1 MQRHMFRL
9 QCVLWLACAI
19 AHAQGP
25 LRLVLTTPSATL
37 DQSGAGVQLHAYQ
50 TFLRGTAFKADVTN
64 NVFWSSSDS
73 SIASINSAGLV
84 TPGATIGTVVIS
96 ARTSSGPAARAS
108 ITLSVTAPT
117 LTSITVLPAGASV
130 HAGLS
135 QQFSAIGDYSNGS
148 SQDITNQVT
157 WDSIPSNVA
166 TIVSSGAGAVN
177 ATGAGIGTASISAK
191 DPATNVT
198 GSTMLTVDAAILQ
211 SIDVQPAGDNIAAGL
226 YVQFSATGS
235 FSDGSSSDITS
246 TVTWASDNPAAATIS
261 SSGVATAVAA
271 GSSTISASSGSIT
284 GSVTLNVTP
293 AHLTTIAVT
302 PLNGAVVVGQT
313 QQFIATGT
321 YTDSTT
327 QNITAT
333 VIWSSANASAAS
345 IDASGL
351 ATAKTPGSTT
361 ITATSGS
368 ITGNTSLTVNAG
380 STATAFITSVNPSV
394 SGQAITFTATVVA
407 VAPAAGIPTA
417 TVNFFDGATN
427 LGSAALDASGQATL
441 NIASLAVGSHSLS
454 ASYSG
459 DGNFNP
465 SSSANLT
472 QTVSKGSSSTS
483 LISSVNPSVSGQTIS
498 LTATITAVAPAA
510 GTPTATVTFFDG
522 ATNLG
527 TAALDASG
535 QATLSIASLA
545 VGGHNLTASYS
556 GDGNFN
562 PSSSATLTQTVNQAS
577 SSTSLGS
584 SANPSASGQSITL
597 TATVTA
603 VAPAT
608 RTPTATVNFFD

>member
-1 MQRHMFRL
+1 MFRL

-19 AHAQGP
+19 AQAQGP

-37 DQSGAGVQLHAYQ
+37 DQSGAAVQLHAYQ

-96 ARTSSGPAARAS
+96 ARTTSGPAARAS

-135 QQFSAIGDYSNGS
+135 QQFSAIGNYSNGS

-166 TIVSSGAGAVN
+166 TIVSSGAGAGN

-211 SIDVQPAGDNIAAGL
+211 SIDVQPKGDNIAAGL

-246 TVTWASDNPAAATIS
+246 TVTWASDNLAAVTIS
-261 SSGVATAVAA
+261 SGGVATAVAA
-271 GSSTISASSGSIT
+271 GSSTISASSGSIS
-284 GSVTLNVTP
+284 GSAPLDVTP
-293 AHLTTIAVT
+293 AQLSSIAVT

-313 QQFIATGT
+313 QQFTATGS
-321 YTDSTT
+321 YTDSST
-327 QNITAT
+327 QNITAA
-333 VIWSSANASAAS
+333 VNWSSTNASAAS

-351 ATAKTPGSTT
+351 ATAKITGGTT
-361 ITATSGS
+361 ITAISGS

-394 SGQAITFTATVVA
+394 SGQTITFTATVTA
-407 VAPAAGIPTA
+407 VAPAAGTPSG
-417 TVNFFDGATN
+417 TVTFFDGATN

-441 NIASLAVGSHSLS
+441 SLASLAGGSHNLTV
-454 ASYSG
+454 SYSG

-465 SSSANLT
+465 STSANLT

-483 LISSVNPSVSGQTIS
+483 LISSVNPSVSGQSIT
-498 LTATITAVAPAA
+498 LTATVTAVAPAA

-522 ATNLG
+522 VTNLG
-527 TAALDASG
+527 SAALDASG
-535 QATLSIASLA
+535 QATLSLASLS
-545 VGGHNLTASYS
+545 VGTHDLTARYN
-556 GDGNFN
+556 GDGSFNASTSAALAQSVAKGSSSISLVSSVN
-562 PSSSATLTQTVNQAS
+562 PSVAGQT
-577 SSTSLGS
+577 
-584 SANPSASGQSITL
+584 ITL

-608 RTPTATVNFFD
+608 

>member
-1 MQRHMFRL
+1 MFRL
-9 QCVLWLACAI
+9 QCVLWLACAL

-25 LRLVLTTPSATL
+25 LGLVLTTPSATL

-96 ARTSSGPAARAS
+96 ARTTSGPAARAS

-117 LTSITVLPAGASV
+117 LTSITVLPANASV

-135 QQFSAIGDYSNGS
+135 QQFSAIGTYSNGS

-166 TIVSSGAGAVN
+166 TIVSSGAGAGN
-177 ATGAGIGTASISAK
+177 ATGAGMGTASISAK

-211 SIDVQPAGDNIAAGL
+211 SIDVQPKGDNIAAGL

-246 TVTWASDNPAAATIS
+246 TVTWASDNLAAVTIS
-261 SSGVATAVAA
+261 SGGVATAVAA

-284 GSVTLNVTP
+284 GSAPLNVTP
-293 AHLTTIAVT
+293 AQLSSIAVT
-302 PLNGAVVVGQT
+302 PASGSVVVGQT
-313 QQFIATGT
+313 QQFTATGT

-327 QNITAT
+327 QNLTAS
-333 VIWSSANASAAS
+333 VIWNSTNASAAG
-345 IDASGL
+345 IDAGGL
-351 ATAKTPGSTT
+351 ATTKTTGGTT

-394 SGQAITFTATVVA
+394 SGQAITLTATVVA
-407 VAPAAGIPTA
+407 VAPAAGTPSG
-417 TVNFFDGATN
+417 TVTFFDGATN

-441 NIASLAVGSHSLS
+441 NIASLSVGSHNLS

-459 DGNFNP
+459 DANFN
-465 SSSANLT
+465 S
-472 QTVSKGSSSTS
+472 
-483 LISSVNPSVSGQTIS
+483 
-498 LTATITAVAPAA
+498 
-510 GTPTATVTFFDG
+510 
-522 ATNLG
+522 
-527 TAALDASG
+527 
-535 QATLSIASLA
+535 
-545 VGGHNLTASYS
+545 
-556 GDGNFN
+556 
-562 PSSSATLTQTVNQAS
+562 SSSATLTQTVNQAS
-577 SSTSLGS
+577 SSTSLVS
-584 SANPSASGQSITL
+584 SANPSLSGHSITGP
-597 TATVTA
+597 ATVTA
-603 VAPAT
+603 AAPAT
-608 RTPTATVNFFD
+608 GTPSGTVTFFDGATNLSSAALDASGQATLNIASLSVGSHSVTISYSGDGNLNPSISATLTQTVNQDPK

>member
-9 QCVLWLACAI
+9 QCVLWLACAV

-25 LRLVLTTPSATL
+25 LRLVLITPSATL
-37 DQSGAGVQLHAYQ
+37 DQSGAAVQLHAYQ

-64 NVFWSSSDS
+64 NVLWSSSDS

-135 QQFSAIGDYSNGS
+135 Q
-148 SQDITNQVT
+148 
-157 WDSIPSNVA
+157 
-166 TIVSSGAGAVN
+166 
-177 ATGAGIGTASISAK
+177 
-191 DPATNVT
+191 
-198 GSTMLTVDAAILQ
+198 
-211 SIDVQPAGDNIAAGL
+211 
-226 YVQFSATGS
+226 QFSATGS

-313 QQFIATGT
+313 QQFTATGT
-321 YTDSTT
+321 YTDSST
-327 QNITAT
+327 QNITAA
-333 VIWSSANASAAS
+333 VNWSSTNASAAS

-351 ATAKTPGSTT
+351 AAAKTTGGTT

-394 SGQAITFTATVVA
+394 SGQTITFTATVTA
-407 VAPAAGIPTA
+407 VAPAAGTPSG
-417 TVNFFDGATN
+417 TVTFFDGATN

-441 NIASLAVGSHSLS
+441 SLASLAGGSHNLTV
-454 ASYSG
+454 SYSG

-465 SSSANLT
+465 STSANLT

-527 TAALDASG
+527 SAALDASG
-535 QATLSIASLA
+535 QATLNIASFV
-545 VGGHNLTASYS
+545 VGSHSLTARYN
-556 GDGNFN
+556 GDGSFNASTSAALAQSVAKGSSSISLVSSVN
-562 PSSSATLTQTVNQAS
+562 PSVAGQT
-577 SSTSLGS
+577 
-584 SANPSASGQSITL
+584 ITL

-608 RTPTATVNFFD
+608 